1 MEENTQKVE
10 SYDRI
15 QSQYQREI
23 MELLKTDPR
32 LQATEEGMVRAV
44 DIIGKGYYN
53 AAHGLAQSLTM
64 DAARIY
70 QEKRARDGLEPAQLG
85 STTLRRVEARAQR
98 ILDTT
103 IDQLRDARSN
113 SLELGAKLAEVAGP
127 EIDSQLQ
134 SIAMDELVATDERPS
149 DNLAATIAM
158 EDTLTRMNEN
168 SGLHELA
175 NDIIRGGRPAT
186 TMEIREAA
194 TRIVADSR
202 GKIDRMKTDLSLD
215 LSQGPRPRKLA
226 EWAMNN
232 ERVKRAIHNGIC
244 DAIKMND
251 LSSEPAPD
259 QDMLIREQ
267 VSDSLQS
274 VVDSGY
280 YEGAPEAGTH
290 PFTTPEYEGAA
301 WMVVDFN
308 PEMVERA
315 VEEGRAE
322 AAEERNDWWHTSL
335 EYSEEIEGL
344 PLGWRRIEE
353 PYTSMEERGY
363 TIVDPEGRA
372 AYEYRASDGYS
383 RWDGDE
389 WSPAAKGEDP
399 VQQIKDMLEQAEQG
413 KVNALVQATHAPEA
427 AATDLQAGA
436 MTQEALAG
444 HLRKRE
450 TKEAIQ
456 L

>member
-32 LQATEEGMVRAV
+32 LQATEEGMARAV
-44 DIIGKGYYN
+44 DIIGEGYYH
-53 AAHGLAQSLTM
+53 AVHGLAQSLTM

-70 QEKRARDGLEPAQLG
+70 QEKRDRDGLEPAQLG
-85 STTLRRVEARAQR
+85 STTLSRVEDRAQR

-103 IDQLRDARSN
+103 IDQLRDASSN
-113 SLELGAKLAEVAGP
+113 SLELGAKLPKVAGP

-134 SIAMDELVATDERPS
+134 SIAMDELVATNERPS

-168 SGLHELA
+168 SSLHELT
-175 NDIIRGGRPAT
+175 NDIIRGGRSAT
-186 TMEIREAA
+186 TMEIRAAA
-194 TRIVADSR
+194 TQIVADSR
-202 GKIDRMKTDLSLD
+202 DKIDRMKTDLFLD
-215 LSQGPRPRKLA
+215 LRQGERVGKLA

-232 ERVKRAIHNGIC
+232 EGVKRAIHNGIC
-244 DAIKMND
+244 DAIKIND

-274 VVDSGY
+274 AVDSGY

-308 PEMVERA
+308 PEVVERA
-315 VEEGRAE
+315 VEEGHSE
-322 AAEERNDWWHTSL
+322 ASEERNDWWNTSL
-335 EYSEEIEGL
+335 EYGEQIEGL
-344 PLGWRRIEE
+344 PVGWRKIE
-353 PYTSMEERGY
+353 PYTLMGERGY
-363 TIVDPEGRA
+363 TIADPEGGA

-383 RWDGDE
+383 RWDGEE

-413 KVNALVQATHAPEA
+413 KVNALVQVTHAPEA
-427 AATDLQAGA
+427 AAGADMQGGA

>member
-1 MEENTQKVE
+1 
-10 SYDRI
+10 
-15 QSQYQREI
+15 
-23 MELLKTDPR
+23 
-32 LQATEEGMVRAV
+32 MVRAV

-85 STTLRRVEARAQR
+85 STTLSRVEDRAQR

-103 IDQLRDARSN
+103 IDQLRDASSN
-113 SLELGAKLAEVAGP
+113 SLELGAKLPELAGP

-134 SIAMDELVATDERPS
+134 SIAMDELAATNERPS
-149 DNLAATIAM
+149 EKNLAATLAM
-158 EDTLTRMNEN
+158 EDTLTRMNAKQ
-168 SGLHELA
+168 SL
-175 NDIIRGGRPAT
+175 RGPGQEPAT
-186 TMEIREAA
+186 PKEIREAA

-202 GKIDRMKTDLSLD
+202 GKIDRMKWDMDLD
-215 LSQGPRPRKLA
+215 LRKGPGPRKIV

-232 ERVKRAIHNGIC
+232 EGVKRAIHNDISN
-244 DAIKMND
+244 AIKIND
-251 LSSEPAPD
+251 LSGEPAPD
-259 QDMLIREQ
+259 QDLLIQNQLR
-267 VSDSLQS
+267 DSLQS
-274 VVDSGY
+274 AVDSGEH
-280 YEGAPEAGTH
+280 EGAPEAGTH
-290 PFTTPEYEGAA
+290 PFTTPEYDAAA
-301 WMVVDFN
+301 WIVMDYNTEV
-308 PEMVERA
+308 VERA
-315 VEEGRAE
+315 VEEGHSE
-322 AAEERNDWWHTSL
+322 ANEELNDSWNTAL
-335 EYSEEIEGL
+335 EYGEQIEGL
-344 PLGWRRIEE
+344 PVGWRKIE
-353 PYTSMEERGY
+353 PYTLMGERGY
-363 TIVDPEGRA
+363 TIADPEGGA

-383 RWDGDE
+383 RWDGEE

-399 VQQIKDMLEQAEQG
+399 VQQIKDRLEQAEQG

-427 AATDLQAGA
+427 SEPAQDMQGGA

>member
-1 MEENTQKVE
+1 MEGNTQKVE

-15 QSQYQREI
+15 QSQYQQEI

-85 STTLRRVEARAQR
+85 STTLSRVEDRAQR

-103 IDQLRDARSN
+103 IDQLRQTSPN
-113 SLELGAKLAEVAGP
+113 SLELGAKLPELAGP

-134 SIAMDELVATDERPS
+134 SIAMDELAATNERPS

-158 EDTLTRMNEN
+158 EDTLTRMNAKQ
-168 SGLHELA
+168 SL
-175 NDIIRGGRPAT
+175 RGPGQEPAT
-186 TMEIREAA
+186 PKEIREAA

-202 GKIDRMKTDLSLD
+202 GKIDRMKWDMDLD
-215 LSQGPRPRKLA
+215 LRQGPGGRKIA

-232 ERVKRAIHNGIC
+232 EGVKRAIHNGIC

-274 VVDSGY
+274 VVDTGY

-290 PFTTPEYEGAA
+290 PFTTPEYDTAA

-344 PLGWRRIEE
+344 PERWTKVNDYL
-353 PYTSMEERGY
+353 YTGEQGY
-363 TIVDPEGRA
+363 TIVDPEGVA

-383 RWDGDE
+383 RWHGEE

-399 VQQIKDMLEQAEQG
+399 VQQIKDRLEQAEQG
-413 KVNALVQATHAPEA
+413 KVNALVQVTHAPEA
-427 AATDLQAGA
+427 AAGTDMQGGA
-436 MTQEALAG
+436 MTQEAMAG